1 MEVSRGLSAGPSQ
14 SGRPAV
20 LEDPRMMRRM
30 RVLARNGIRQPNFQ
44 AAGVAFL
51 TLAAVN
57 LSTDPV
63 PAGSEPLAVLESEDA
78 AISIPAP
85 RLLKPVVT
93 VSSPA
98 PMADGLEPHPV
109 AVQAAATTVAM
120 ATGGAATSVAIEALP
135 VAAPADS
142 GVLTG
147 KPAMQ
152 KNIEIIE
159 KGIAQFGKIPDY
171 MATFTKQERIGG
183 DLSQVQQISL
193 KLRHE
198 PLSIYMKWRSGQTGQ
213 QVIWVEGQNEGK
225 MLVKAG
231 GLKGRLG
238 TLSLDPTNGLAMS
251 QSRHPCTM
259 VGLLK
264 AAERILQYQ
273 KAAVESGKGFQCEL
287 RDDAEF
293 DGRPCYRCL
302 VQYESKEFSEEYRKS
317 EILIDKQLSMPVSV
331 MNFTWVQDADPS
343 KLDEES
349 LIEHYMYT
357 DIQIQQ
363 QFADLDF
370 SRANEDYRMVR

>member
-1 MEVSRGLSAGPSQ
+1 ML
-14 SGRPAV
+14 
-20 LEDPRMMRRM
+20 RRM
-30 RVLARNGIRQPNFQ
+30 RVLARNGLRQPNFQ

-57 LSTDPV
+57 LNTDPV
-63 PAGSEPLAVLESEDA
+63 PAGSDPLAIVESEEA
-78 AISIPAP
+78 AVTIPAP
-85 RLLKPVVT
+85 KLLKPVIT

-98 PMADGLEPHPV
+98 PMADGLEPRP
-109 AVQAAATTVAM
+109 ATVQADATTTIAM
-120 ATGGAATSVAIEALP
+120 ASTDATPIIEAPPAAGGAV
-135 VAAPADS
+135 S
-142 GVLTG
+142 GILSG
-147 KPAMQ
+147 KAAMQ
-152 KNIEIIE
+152 KNIELIE
-159 KGIAQFGKIPDY
+159 KGLADFSKIPDY
-171 MATFTKQERIGG
+171 MATFTKQERVGG
-183 DLSQVQQISL
+183 DLSDVQKISL

-213 QVIWVEGQNEGK
+213 QVIWVEGQNDGK

-238 TLSLDPTNGLAMS
+238 TLSLDPTSGLAMS

-259 VGLLK
+259 VGLK
-264 AAERILQYQ
+264 GAAERILKYQ
-273 KAAVESGKGFQCEL
+273 KAAVERGEGFQCEL

-302 VQYESKEFSEEYRKS
+302 VQYDSQEYSTEYRKS
-317 EILIDKQLSMPVSV
+317 EILVDKQLSMPVSV
-331 MNFTWVQDADPS
+331 MNFTWAQDADPS
-343 KLDEES
+343 KVDEES

-357 DIQIQQ
+357 DIQVQQ

>member
-1 MEVSRGLSAGPSQ
+1 
-14 SGRPAV
+14 
-20 LEDPRMMRRM
+20 MRRM
-30 RVLARNGIRQPNFQ
+30 RVLAGKGIRQPNIQ

-63 PAGSEPLAVLESEDA
+63 PAGSEPLAILESAEA
-78 AISIPAP
+78 TIAIPAP

-93 VSSPA
+93 VSAPA

-120 ATGGAATSVAIEALP
+120 ATGAAATPVVEALP
-135 VAAPADS
+135 VAATVDS

-147 KPAMQ
+147 LPALQ

-159 KGIAQFGKIPDY
+159 KGVAQFGKIPDY

-238 TLSLDPTNGLAMS
+238 TLSLDPSSGLAMS

-273 KAAVESGKGFQCEL
+273 KAAVESGKGFHCEL

-293 DGRPCYRCL
+293 DGRPCYRCV
-302 VQYESKEFSEEYRKS
+302 VQYDSAEYSPDYRKS

-331 MNFTWVQDADPS
+331 MNFTWAQDADPA

-357 DIQIQQ
+357 DIQVQQ